1 VLPCVARQVLGLP
14 RRLADLPPPPRQR
27 ILHCLLRACAQNNQI
42 VRNTRYDERTLPIQ
56 GRSRRTVGQRLHRG
70 RHGVG
75 VGLRRRRPASHGRLH
90 RSAKSPASPR
100 LAHKKNGMF
109 PSCLP
114 APPREYRNESG
125 RLLCPDSHGNGSAS
139 GVVNKVVARRIAVLC
154 TDRDRDESPTGHV
167 TFRLHG
173 LL

>member
-1 VLPCVARQVLGLP
+1 MTTRIHHKKHRDDETLTVLPCVARQVLGLP

-100 LAHKKNGMF
+100 LALLTRKMEC
-109 PSCLP
+109 SLLVCRLP
-114 APPREYRNESG
+114 LASIETNRVGCFVPTAMATAP
-125 RLLCPDSHGNGSAS
+125 L
-139 GVVNKVVARRIAVLC
+139 VALSTR
-154 TDRDRDESPTGHV
+154 
-167 TFRLHG
+167 
-173 LL
+173 